1 MMPVVLLL
9 FASHN
14 KLVQKKDKKKQ
25 NENTQHMHVS
35 KSMCEDACVCLLCN
49 VVLYTTGVPCL
60 TFVLYNTYVVSTCSF
75 PCYMSSLYPSHTVFP
90 VPKVV
95 STCSFPCYTGISSL
109 PHASHCTL
117 SHLDLLVNKVF
128 AAKVGHI

>member
-49 VVLYTTGVPCL
+49 VVLYTIVVPCL
-60 TFVLYNTYVVSTCSF
+60 TFVLYNTYIVSTCSF
-75 PCYMSSLYPSHTVFP
+75 PCYMSSLYQSCLQLLYNRCI
-90 VPKVV
+90 V
-95 STCSFPCYTGISSL
+95 STCSFPCYTCISSL
-109 PHASHCTL
+109 PHTSHCTL
-117 SHLDLLVNKVF
+117 
-128 AAKVGHI
+128 

>member
-35 KSMCEDACVCLLCN
+35 KSMCEDACVCLLRN
-49 VVLYTTGVPCL
+49 VVLYTTVVPCL
-60 TFVLYNTYVVSTCSF
+60 TFVLYNTYIVSTCSF
-75 PCYMSSLYPSHTVFP
+75 PCYMSSLYQSCLQLLYNRCI
-90 VPKVV
+90 V
-95 STCSFPCYTGISSL
+95 STCSFPCYTCISSL
-109 PHASHCTL
+109 PHTSHCTL

-128 AAKVGHI
+128 ATSCI